1 MKKLLIIGAGIGQIN
16 IIQKAK
22 KMGLDVY
29 KRQMSYG
36 FRDLVLNLHL
46 TELIRIFLI
55 TAEESLK
62 ITVTLKT
69 VLLSECM
76 KVRAVW
82 SM

>member
-1 MKKLLIIGAGIGQIN
+1 MKVTVLRSGAILYD
-16 IIQKAK
+16 
-22 KMGLDVY
+22 LDADIRV
-29 KRQMSYG
+29 MSYG
-36 FRDLVLNLHL
+36 SEDLILNLHL